1 MNSTRSRALAA
12 LGLSLL
18 LGCDDRPVEA
28 EPEPPPPGAAAD
40 IRVVEGAGQTGVVGR
55 PLPGPVRFLV
65 TDSDGRPVPGA
76 PVRLIAWDGS
86 VQVPDSLTDAE
97 GSIEATWTLGP
108 QAGEA
113 PLDAWLLAPL
123 PNGGFETVSSVR
135 VTARAEAGPAAARI
149 GLDTVVVAVGSR
161 GPIPV
166 AFVDAFDN
174 LVPDSLVAEARAESS
189 APEVAAIDAESRLVA
204 GREGSATLDVELG
217 GVRSVVHVRVEPFQ
231 ALVAREALV
240 LGAAHSCGLAS
251 DGRAYCWGE
260 NESGA
265 LGVGDADDRHEP
277 TPVAFPGAF
286 ASLAAG
292 PDHTCG
298 IEREGALWC
307 WGANMAGQLGPG
319 GGSHEVAPVPVAPG
333 TRFIDVAAGRDHT
346 CALTDQ
352 GRPLCW
358 GVGTVAASGRPE
370 LAGITAVP
378 GATSYRELAAGYR
391 VACGRSASGRVT
403 CWGRSVHAA
412 RRPLES
418 PETVLSTI
426 RGGLDICGLTI
437 SGQVA
442 CRDQQAQGIRFQ
454 TDVSGPP
461 IRRLAVGWAHR
472 CGILDSGAT
481 WCWGQD
487 DQGQLG
493 RRLLPVSPSRPPGPV
508 EDDPGFVD
516 VAAGRSHT
524 CGVTD
529 EGAVYCWGERAD
541 GRLGSDPSRG
551 VPSRPVAVTT
561 DRRFARISVGEQ
573 HTCALEPDGSAWCW
587 GSNQTG
593 QLGRQS
599 PSLSSVP
606 LAVSGGLAFRDIRAG
621 GSHTC
626 ALSFDDRLLCWG
638 GSTQSRAFEPRTVVD
653 GADILHMDAG
663 PSVSGLTACAVRRGG
678 SIACWPRD
686 YERPWTIPSE
696 RGLTTLSLGSSH
708 GCGFDPDGVLLCWG
722 SNNWSQLGRGAPTQT
737 QEPLG
742 PLLTDATFLL
752 VSAGSHTSCA
762 IDDEAR
768 VHCWGMGIDGELG
781 DGYEGTSVPHLGAA
795 PQAVLGDHRFLDV
808 QVGSGA
814 ACGLDVDRRIVCW
827 GTVSSG
833 VLWQGRRSIPFV
845 LEGDR
850 TFASFAWG
858 AGQHVCG
865 LDEAGRAFCGG
876 LNDRGQTG
884 IGLFADA
891 LVPERVATPV
901 IFGPPTPPG

>member
-1 MNSTRSRALAA
+1 MNPIRSRALAA
-12 LGLSLL
+12 FGLSLL

-28 EPEPPPPGAAAD
+28 EPEPPPHGAAAH
-40 IRVVEGAGQTGVVGR
+40 IRVVEGAGQTGVVGQ

-65 TDSDGRPVPGA
+65 TDSDGRPVPKA
-76 PVRLIAWDGS
+76 LVRLIAWDGS
-86 VQVPDSLTDAE
+86 VQFPDSLTDAE

-108 QAGEA
+108 RAGEA

-123 PNGGFETVSSVR
+123 PTGGFQTVSSVR
-135 VTARAEAGPAAARI
+135 LTARAEAGPAAARI

-166 AFVDAFDN
+166 AFVDEFDN
-174 LVPDSLVAEARAESS
+174 VVPDSLVAEARVRSS
-189 APEVAAIDAESRLVA
+189 APEVAAIDAEGRLVA
-204 GREGSATLDVELG
+204 GRAGSATLDLELD
-217 GVRSVVHVRVEPFQ
+217 GVRSAVQVRVEPFQ

-358 GVGTVAASGRPE
+358 GVGALAAAGRPE
-370 LAGITAVP
+370 RAGFAGVP

-391 VACGRSASGRVT
+391 VACGRGASGRVT
-403 CWGRSVHAA
+403 CWGLSVHAA

-418 PETVLSTI
+418 PGTVLSTI
-426 RGGLDICGLTI
+426 RGGLDVCGLTS
-437 SGQVA
+437 SGEVA
-442 CRDQQAQGIRFQ
+442 CRDSQVQGVRFQ

-472 CGILDSGAT
+472 CGILESGAT

-493 RRLLPVSPSRPPGPV
+493 RRLLPVFAARPPGPV
-508 EDDPGFVD
+508 EDDPGFVE
-516 VAAGRSHT
+516 VAAGRAHT
-524 CGVTD
+524 CGVTAD
-529 EGAVYCWGERAD
+529 GALYCWGERAD
-541 GRLGSDPSRG
+541 GRLGSDPSVG
-551 VPSRPVAVTT
+551 VPSRPVGVST
-561 DRRFARISVGEQ
+561 DRRFSRITLGDQ
-573 HTCALEPDGSAWCW
+573 HTCGLEPDGSAWCW
-587 GSNQTG
+587 GSNHSG
-593 QLGRQS
+593 QLGRES
-599 PSLSSVP
+599 PSLTNVP
-606 LAVSGGLAFRDIRAG
+606 LPVSGGLAFRDIRAG

-626 ALSFDDRLLCWG
+626 ALSPDDTMWCWG
-638 GSTQSRAFEPRTVVD
+638 GSDRGRAYEPRPVTD
-653 GADILHMDAG
+653 GTDIVAMDAG
-663 PSVSGLTACAVRRGG
+663 RSVSGITACAVRRGG
-678 SIACWPRD
+678 SVACWPRD
-686 YERPWTIPSE
+686 YELPWTIPSE
-696 RGLTTLSLGSSH
+696 RGLSTISVGSGH
-708 GCGFDPDGVLLCWG
+708 GCGFDPDGALLCWG
-722 SNNWSQLGRGAPTQT
+722 RNNWSQLGRGAPTQT
-737 QEPLG
+737 DESLG
-742 PLLTDATFLL
+742 PVLSETSFRQ
-752 VSAGSHTSCA
+752 VSAGSWTNCA
-762 IDDEAR
+762 IGDDGR
-768 VHCWGMGIDGELG
+768 VHCWGSGRDGELG
-781 DGYEGTSVPHLGAA
+781 DGYAGTPVPHFGAA
-795 PQAVLGDHRFLDV
+795 PRPILGDHRFDDV
-808 QVGSGA
+808 QVGSTA
-814 ACGLDVDRRIVCW
+814 ACGLGADRRIVCW

-833 VLWQGRRSIPFV
+833 VLWQGRRSVPFI
-845 LEGDR
+845 LEPER

-858 AGQHVCG
+858 VGQHICG
-865 LDEAGRAFCGG
+865 LDEAGRAFCWG

-884 IGLFADA
+884 VGRFADA

-901 IFGPPTPPG
+901 MFGPPTPPG